1 MAVTFAEL
9 GFRDIA
15 GRLLVVACPLLE
27 RLDKAGI
34 VVPGGA
40 DAALAYAYVD
50 HAQGLSL
57 FALAPASLEGGVVFH
72 SASFPV
78 AQNQSVVLRSGSI
91 PPESCVLF
99 PVDARALE
107 ERYSEQIGQVEKA
120 CAPSEGVLA
129 ARGVERVDAFRSPE
143 YPDDVLAVLA
153 SEGLPSEG
161 VWFRLEGIAGED
173 ALAGVLLNEPNGAY
187 PVHEGDLM
195 ALVLTESDDGSAMLV
210 TVPDLLISRQAR

>member
-1 MAVTFAEL
+1 MAVTFADL

-15 GRLLVVACPLLE
+15 GRLLVVACPLLK
-27 RLDKAGI
+27 RLDRTGI
-34 VVPGGA
+34 VVPDGA
-40 DAALAYAYVD
+40 DAVLAYAYVD

-57 FALAPASLEGGVVFH
+57 FALAPESLIGGVVFNDV
-72 SASFPV
+72 SFPA
-78 AQNQSVVLRSGSI
+78 AQNRSVVLRSESI
-91 PPESCVLF
+91 PPESRVHF
-99 PVDARALE
+99 PDNVRGLQ
-107 ERYSEQIGQVEKA
+107 ERYSEQIEQA
-120 CAPSEGVLA
+120 CASSEGVLA
-129 ARGVERVDAFRSPE
+129 ARGFEQVDALRSPE

-173 ALAGVLLNEPNGAY
+173 ALAGVLLNEPDGAY

-210 TVPDLLISRQAR
+210 TVPDLLISRRTR